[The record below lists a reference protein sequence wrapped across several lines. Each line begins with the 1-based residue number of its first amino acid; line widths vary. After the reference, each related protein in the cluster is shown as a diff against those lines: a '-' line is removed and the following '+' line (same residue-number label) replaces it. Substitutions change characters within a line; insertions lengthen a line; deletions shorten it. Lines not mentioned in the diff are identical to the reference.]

1 MKKIR
6 SSIDLGGLFLY
17 AEHMNKPPMTPDAEQ
32 EAAIRQM
39 LAKKYSVNASEL
51 GRGKTLMGVESIKRS
66 GAKVVLVVGPLH
78 TLYGW
83 ADTFAQQGVELSF
96 KPVNNK
102 NKAGKANWA
111 DLEWGIP
118 GVYFIGRELFR
129 TKDWSNIPL
138 DFFVYD
144 EVHVAAGRYS
154 KSFKALKTI
163 KAEYMVL
170 QSATWFGSSFE
181 GAWAITRALW
191 PETIDRSFHRWLDQ
205 HCATVY
211 DHFAP
216 GNKRVVGEKV
226 PGAFANSLP
235 SYIQLKAR
243 NAHDPVF
250 EDVYVDLHPAQRKLY
265 DKWEKD
271 MVAFLESGV
280 MVADIPVVK
289 RIRGRQLTLGVCDV
303 TAEDKVV
310 FTEGAASSKFDA
322 LKEML
327 ADMPNEQVLITSDSA
342 LFVRE
347 VARRLGTDAFAW
359 HGGVSQDER
368 EAAKARFVAGELKYI
383 VAQPASIS
391 EGTNGL
397 QAVSHVMINLSKSD
411 NVVLHEQLI
420 GRLNRTG
427 QKKQVIVYNILA
439 RDTYDDDQ
447 AETLLTKK
455 LKMVDSMAKAA

>member
-1 MKKIR
+1 MAQMVSAKR
-6 SSIDLGGLFLY
+6 TLCGSDLG
-17 AEHMNKPPMTPDAEQ
+17 T
-32 EAAIRQM
+32 
-39 LAKKYSVNASEL
+39 
-51 GRGKTLMGVESIKRS
+51 GKTVVSVEAINRS
-66 GAKVVLVVGPLH
+66 GGQVVLVVGPLH
-78 TLYGW
+78 VMYGW
-83 ADTFAQQGVELSF
+83 MDTYAAQGGTLPF

-102 NKAGKANWA
+102 NKAGKSNWA

-129 TKDWSNIPL
+129 TKDWSNIHL

-144 EVHVAAGRYS
+144 ECHALANRYS
-154 KSFKALKTI
+154 KGFKAAKAV

-170 QSATWFGSSFE
+170 QSATWFGASFE
-181 GAWAITRALW
+181 GAWAIARLLW
-191 PETIDRSFHRWLDQ
+191 PEKIDRSYHRWLDEWA
-205 HCATVY
+205 ATVY

-216 GNKRVVGEKV
+216 GNKKVTGEKV

-243 NAHDPVF
+243 NAHEPVF

-310 FTEGAASSKFDA
+310 FTPDAPSSKFDA

-347 VARRLGTDAFAW
+347 VARRLGEDAFAW
-359 HGGVSQDER
+359 HGGATQEAR
-368 EAAKARFVAGELKYI
+368 EDAKRRFEAGTLKYI
-383 VAQPASIS
+383 VAQSASIS
-391 EGTNGL
+391 EGISGL
-397 QAVSHVMINLSKSD
+397 QFASHILINLSKSD

-427 QKKQVIVYNILA
+427 QTRQVIVYNIMA
-439 RDTYDDDQ
+439 RDSYDDPQ
-447 AETLLTKK
+447 ADTLLSKK
-455 LKMVDSMAKAA
+455 LKMTSSMEKAA

>member
-1 MKKIR
+1 
-6 SSIDLGGLFLY
+6 
-17 AEHMNKPPMTPDAEQ
+17 MNKAPMTPDTEQ
-32 EAAIRQM
+32 EAGIRQM
-39 LAKKYSVNASEL
+39 LEKKRNVNASEL
-51 GRGKTLMGVESIKRS
+51 GRGKTLMGVESVKRS

-83 ADTFAQQGVELSF
+83 SDTFAQQGVDLPF

-144 EVHVAAGRYS
+144 ECHALANRYS
-154 KSFKALKTI
+154 KGFKAAKAV

-170 QSATWFGSSFE
+170 QSATWFGASFE
-181 GAWAITRALW
+181 GAWAIARLLW
-191 PETIDRSFHRWLDQ
+191 PETIDRSYHRFIDTW
-205 HCATVY
+205 CATTY

-216 GNKRVVGEKV
+216 GNKKVTGEKV

-243 NAHDPVF
+243 NAHEPVF

-310 FTEGAASSKFDA
+310 FTPDAPSSKFDA

-347 VARRLGTDAFAW
+347 VARRLGEDAFAW
-359 HGGVSQDER
+359 HGGASQDDR
-368 EAAKARFVAGELKYI
+368 EAAKARFVAGDLKYI
-383 VAQPASIS
+383 VAQPASVS
-391 EGTNGL
+391 EGVDKL
-397 QAVSHVMINLSKSD
+397 QLASHVMINLSKSD

-427 QKKQVIVYNILA
+427 QTKQVIVYNILG
-439 RDTYDDDQ
+439 RETYDDDQ
-447 AETLLTKK
+447 ATTLLTKK
-455 LKMVDSMAKAA
+455 LKMIESMEKAA

>member
-1 MKKIR
+1 
-6 SSIDLGGLFLY
+6 
-17 AEHMNKPPMTPDAEQ
+17 MNKLTLYPDQ
-32 EAAIRQM
+32 EAAVAQIVARKRTVVASM
-39 LAKKYSVNASEL
+39 L
-51 GRGKTLMGVESIKRS
+51 GTGKTVCAVEAINRS
-66 GAKVVLVVGPLH
+66 GAQVVLVVGPLH
-78 TLYGW
+78 VMYGW
-83 ADTFAQQGVELSF
+83 MDTYAAQGGTLPF

-144 EVHVAAGRYS
+144 ECHALANRYS
-154 KSFKALKTI
+154 KGFKAAKAV

-170 QSATWFGSSFE
+170 QSATWFGASFE
-181 GAWAITRALW
+181 GAWAIARLLW
-191 PETIDRSFHRWLDQ
+191 PESVDRSFHRWKDTFA
-205 HCATVY
+205 ATVY

-216 GNKRVVGEKV
+216 GQSKVVGEKN

-243 NAHDPVF
+243 NAHEPVF

-310 FTEGAASSKFDA
+310 FTPDAPSSKFDA

-347 VARRLGTDAFAW
+347 VARRLGEDAFAW
-359 HGGVSQDER
+359 HGGASQDDR
-368 EAAKARFVAGELKYI
+368 EAAKARFVAGDLKYI
-383 VAQPASIS
+383 VAQPASVS
-391 EGTNGL
+391 EGVDKL
-397 QAVSHVMINLSKSD
+397 QLASHIMINLSKSD

-427 QKKQVIVYNILA
+427 QTKQVVVYNILG
-439 RDTYDDDQ
+439 RETYDDGQ

-455 LKMVDSMAKAA
+455 LKMVDSMRKAA

>member
-1 MKKIR
+1 
-6 SSIDLGGLFLY
+6 
-17 AEHMNKPPMTPDAEQ
+17 MNKLTLYPDQ
-32 EAAIRQM
+32 EAAVAQM
-39 LAKKYSVNASEL
+39 VARKRTLVGSDL
-51 GRGKTLMGVESIKRS
+51 GTGKTVVATTAFMRV
-66 GAKVVLVVGPLH
+66 GAKVALIVGPLH
-78 TLYGW
+78 VFWGW
-83 ADTFAQQGVELSF
+83 HDTYRAQGGELPFRQVGS
-96 KPVNNK
+96 K
-102 NKAGKANWA
+102 NKAQREAWA

-144 EVHVAAGRYS
+144 ECHALANRYS
-154 KSFKALKTI
+154 KGFKAAKVV
-163 KAEYMVL
+163 KADYMVL
-170 QSATWFGSSFE
+170 QSATWFGASFE
-181 GAWAITRALW
+181 GAWAIARLLW
-191 PETIDRSFHRWLDQ
+191 PETIDRSYHRWLDLWA
-205 HCATVY
+205 ATVY

-216 GNKRVVGEKV
+216 GNKKVTGEKV

-243 NAHDPVF
+243 NAHEPVF

-310 FTEGAASSKFDA
+310 FTPDAPSSKFDA

-347 VARRLGTDAFAW
+347 VARRLGEDAFAW
-359 HGGVSQDER
+359 HGGASQDDR
-368 EAAKARFVAGELKYI
+368 EAAKAKFVAGDLKYI

-397 QAVSHVMINLSKSD
+397 QFASHVMINLSKSD

-427 QKKQVIVYNILA
+427 QTRQVIVYNILG
-439 RDTYDDDQ
+439 RGTYDDDQ
-447 AETLLTKK
+447 AVTLLTKK
-455 LKMVDSMAKAA
+455 LKMIESMEKAA